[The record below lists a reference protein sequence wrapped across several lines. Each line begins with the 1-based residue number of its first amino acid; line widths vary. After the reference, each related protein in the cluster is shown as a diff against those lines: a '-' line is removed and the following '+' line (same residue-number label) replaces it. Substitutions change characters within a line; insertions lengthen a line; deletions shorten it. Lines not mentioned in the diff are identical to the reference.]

1 MATAHMNVKGRTSL
15 DGSGW
20 AAGLRKME
28 VGTKGAAGRM
38 AASMAGMVGGLFAV
52 SALRSATM
60 RMVAHADAIDKMA
73 KRMESSTDTAQKF
86 DFAASQNGATIEMV
100 ERSFMKTAQAMEGA
114 EQGLATYIRAFEA
127 FGISMQQIKTSTPE
141 EIFLKIAESIEKAGG
156 ALDKAKSLQD
166 IMGRGGRQL
175 VPAFVSGFAATAAS
189 APDPIDVDSIRR
201 LAEFNDELDRL
212 KREILPGAALA
223 VKGLADVFLAFN
235 AEYRKDTMTFKPG
248 EAGKIGAGGKMP
260 AVKQTAGFLETILVE
275 LSKNP
280 LLPDAAPTSSKIR
293 VAQDRERR
301 RLMKQGVP
309 VNLATGE
316 LVRDDMNMDRGV
328 FLGSNVGQLPASQV
342 SESAAAA
349 AAGAKSFMKPS
360 LALNAL
366 QRIGAAV
373 SQSADPIAIEKD
385 NNVLLK
391 RIANNT
397 KDTARNTE

>member
-73 KRMESSTDTAQKF
+73 KRMESSTDTVQKF
-86 DFAASQNGATIEMV
+86 DFAATQNGATMQNV
-100 ERSFMKTAQAMEGA
+100 ESSFIKTAQAMEGA
-114 EQGLATYIRAFEA
+114 RQGLSTYVRAFEA
-127 FGISMQQIKTSTPE
+127 FGISMQQIKSSTPE
-141 EIFLKIAESIEKAGG
+141 EIFLQIARAVEKAGG

-166 IMGRGGRQL
+166 IMGRGGKML
-175 VPAFVSGFAATAAS
+175 VPAFVSGFAGTAAS

-223 VKGLADVFLAFN
+223 VKGLADVFFAFN
-235 AEYRKDTMTFKPG
+235 AEYKKDTMTFKPG

-316 LVRDDMNMDRGV
+316 LVRDDMNMDRGI

-342 SESAAAA
+342 SESAAA

>member
-28 VGTKGAAGRM
+28 VGTKASAGRM

-73 KRMESSTDTAQKF
+73 KRMESSTDTVQKF
-86 DFAASQNGATIEMV
+86 DFAATQNGATMQNV
-100 ERSFMKTAQAMEGA
+100 ESSFIKTAQAMEGA
-114 EQGLATYIRAFEA
+114 RQGLTTQMRAFQA
-127 FGISMQQIKTSTPE
+127 FGVSLQMLQTMSPE
-141 EIFLKIAESIEKAGG
+141 QVFLKIAEAIEKAGD
-156 ALDKAKSLQD
+156 AMDRAKSLED
-166 IMGRGGRQL
+166 IMGRGGKVL
-175 VPAFVSGFAATAAS
+175 IPAFKGGFAGLMGQ
-189 APDPIDVDSIRR
+189 APDPIDADTVKR

-223 VKGLADVFLAFN
+223 VKGLADVFFAFN

-248 EAGKIGAGGKMP
+248 EFGKPGSGGKMP
-260 AVKQTAGFLETILVE
+260 WVKSNAGFLETMLVE
-275 LSKNP
+275 L
-280 LLPDAAPTSSKIR
+280 LPFLASDDSKIT
-293 VAQDRERR
+293 VARDRERR
-301 RLMKQGVP
+301 RLMRQGVP

-316 LVRDDMNMDRGV
+316 LVRDDVNMDRGV
-328 FLGSNVGQLPASQV
+328 FLGSNVGQLPPSQV
-342 SESAAAA
+342 SESAAASSA
-349 AAGAKSFMKPS
+349 AAAVAKSFMKPS

-397 KDTARNTE
+397 KDIARNSE

>member
-28 VGTKGAAGRM
+28 TGTKGAAGRM

-86 DFAASQNGATIEMV
+86 DFAASQNGATVEMV

-114 EQGLATYIRAFEA
+114 KQGLNTYVRAFAA

-141 EIFLKIAESIEKAGG
+141 EIFLKIADSIEKAGG

-189 APDPIDVDSIRR
+189 APAPIDAETIKN
-201 LAEFNDELDRL
+201 LAKFNDELDRL
-212 KREILPGAALA
+212 KREILPAAADA
-223 VKGLADVFLAFN
+223 VSGLADVFAMFVEGSGGTNGKSFGERAGNAFSN
-235 AEYRKDTMTFKPG
+235 
-248 EAGKIGAGGKMP
+248 AGKLLTTPLPELFGNLDNPAFWTGGDISGDEWSKINKNFGRSIVPKNPDDIPTPPEKEIGPQFLKD
-260 AVKQTAGFLETILVE
+260 GFLQG
-275 LSKNP
+275 
-280 LLPDAAPTSSKIR
+280 DDFAPEKPQTSFI
-293 VAQDRERR
+293 
-301 RLMKQGVP
+301 
-309 VNLATGE
+309 
-316 LVRDDMNMDRGV
+316 
-328 FLGSNVGQLPASQV
+328 
-342 SESAAAA
+342 
-349 AAGAKSFMKPS
+349 KPS

-397 KDTARNTE
+397 KDIARNSE

>member
-28 VGTKGAAGRM
+28 VGTKASAGRM

-86 DFAASQNGATIEMV
+86 DFAASQNGATVEMV

-114 EQGLATYIRAFEA
+114 KQGLNTYVRAFGA

-141 EIFLKIAESIEKAGG
+141 EIFLQIADAIEKAGG

-175 VPAFVSGFAATAAS
+175 VPAFVSGFAETAAS
-189 APDPIDVDSIRR
+189 APTPIDSETIKN
-201 LAEFNDELDRL
+201 LANFNDELDRL
-212 KREILPGAALA
+212 KREILPAAADA
-223 VKGLADVFLAFN
+223 VSGLADVFAMFV
-235 AEYRKDTMTFKPG
+235 EG
-248 EAGKIGAGGKMP
+248 SGG
-260 AVKQTAGFLETILVE
+260 T
-275 LSKNP
+275 N
-280 LLPDAAPTSSKIR
+280 
-293 VAQDRERR
+293 
-301 RLMKQGVP
+301 
-309 VNLATGE
+309 
-316 LVRDDMNMDRGV
+316 
-328 FLGSNVGQLPASQV
+328 
-342 SESAAAA
+342 
-349 AAGAKSFMKPS
+349 AKSFGERAGNAFSNAGKLLTTPMPELLGNLDNPAFWTGGDISGDEWSKINKSYGRSVVPKNPDDIPTPPEKEIGPQFLKDGFLQGDDFAQTKPQTSFIKPS
-360 LALNAL
+360 LALNSL

-397 KDTARNTE
+397 KDIARNSE

>member
-28 VGTKGAAGRM
+28 VGTKASAGRM

-86 DFAASQNGATIEMV
+86 DFAASQNGATVEMV

-114 EQGLATYIRAFEA
+114 KQGLNTYVRAFGA

-141 EIFLKIAESIEKAGG
+141 EIFLQIADAIEKAGG

-175 VPAFVSGFAATAAS
+175 VPAFVSGFAETAAS
-189 APDPIDVDSIRR
+189 APTPIDSETIKN
-201 LAEFNDELDRL
+201 LANFNDELDRL
-212 KREILPGAALA
+212 KREILPAAADA
-223 VKGLADVFLAFN
+223 VSGLADVFAMFV
-235 AEYRKDTMTFKPG
+235 EG
-248 EAGKIGAGGKMP
+248 SGG
-260 AVKQTAGFLETILVE
+260 T
-275 LSKNP
+275 N
-280 LLPDAAPTSSKIR
+280 
-293 VAQDRERR
+293 
-301 RLMKQGVP
+301 
-309 VNLATGE
+309 
-316 LVRDDMNMDRGV
+316 
-328 FLGSNVGQLPASQV
+328 
-342 SESAAAA
+342 
-349 AAGAKSFMKPS
+349 AKSFGERAGNAFSNAGKLLTTPLPELLGNLDNPAFWTGGDISGDEWSKINKSYGRSVVPKNPDDIPTPPEKEIGPQFLKDGFLQGDDFAQTKPQTSFIKPS
-360 LALNAL
+360 LALNSL

-397 KDTARNTE
+397 KDIARNSE

>member
-86 DFAASQNGATIEMV
+86 DFAASQNGATVEMV

-114 EQGLATYIRAFEA
+114 KQGLNTYVRAFAA

-141 EIFLKIAESIEKAGG
+141 EIFLKIADSIEKAGG

-175 VPAFVSGFAATAAS
+175 VPAFVSGFAATAES
-189 APDPIDVDSIRR
+189 APDPIDADTIKN
-201 LAEFNDELDRL
+201 LANFNDELDRL
-212 KREILPGAALA
+212 KRETLPLAAEA
-223 VKGLADVFLAFN
+223 VGRLADVFSAMQ
-235 AEYRKDTMTFKPG
+235 EGT
-248 EAGKIGAGGKMP
+248 GGKK
-260 AVKQTAGFLETILVE
+260 ATLGERAG
-275 LSKNP
+275 
-280 LLPDAAPTSSKIR
+280 
-293 VAQDRERR
+293 
-301 RLMKQGVP
+301 
-309 VNLATGE
+309 NLAGNMGIHSGLMALQMIPGIGPLATELFRRNPQYFGNSETDIQPYIDELNSLTTG
-316 LVRDDMNMDRGV
+316 LNLRNPFTTKAKQDFTSGI
-328 FLGSNVGQLPASQV
+328 LGISTNTMIGPQMP
-342 SESAAAA
+342 EAA
-349 AAGAKSFMKPS
+349 AAGALSFTKPS